1 MRMSPKQAMNL
12 DVSTASKA
20 ELTKAESVL
29 FKVLMTVRGGSP
41 IQKEVNVKYW
51 EVRKALGFRANPGKP
66 KQNEWIPA
74 HAVRIRRVGKQTLVD
89 ILK

>member
-1 MRMSPKQAMNL
+1 MRMSPKQAMSL

-51 EVRKALGFRANPGKP
+51 EVRKALGFRANPGT

-74 HAVRIRRVGKQTLVD
+74 HAVRIRRVGGKTLVD